1 MKTRSFNYSSEANT
15 SASSLD
21 ELYRVSVV
29 LLKYSKFPMFV
40 IVILMACC
48 RKDAS

>member
-1 MKTRSFNYSSEANT
+1 MKTGSFNYSSEAKT
-15 SASSLD
+15 SAMYFDQFYS
-21 ELYRVSVV
+21 VSVV

-48 RKDAS
+48 CKDAS